1 LFINKKISQL
11 LLALFLLQPFI
22 VFANKDTLI
31 NQVDVS
37 IHQAK
42 KMVLAEHDTWKS
54 LLHIKDGAPQIVDPE
69 FLLSGTRFSLEA
81 ELAQTIELYY
91 QDPASFYCRFP
102 ARLLFL
108 KKYLNLQGQA
118 SARQC
123 IELEKY
129 KQYVPFDDVS
139 LVFASE
145 VLSSASSMMGHTF
158 LKVSGKNKK
167 NNDVAH
173 SISFFTEI
181 TTFNPIKLIYEG
193 VFTGMEG
200 FILVRPYKNDLKRY
214 SETEGRNVWTYS
226 LDLTEFDKQLI
237 QAHTWELKNIEIK
250 YLFQHYNCA
259 TLTLYLLSIAKPELQ
274 QSEKLYVSPVD
285 VVKAV
290 SQYELVKTKEVVLA
304 TDWRLNMLSQQMPAS
319 LLEVAYQLI
328 EGKGSQDLNSLDQ
341 TEKYLLVEY
350 LSALIEKSSHV
361 ELLSEQTVQRLR
373 LIVDAID
380 IADMALDISAYKN
393 PIESSQDSVIT
404 SAFRS
409 IDGSPVLDFSF
420 LPASHYLYGNNTQY
434 FSESE
439 LNIGELTLRADIEKK
454 DLKIQNLTLYAV
466 RSYLPSTRYSVQT
479 SGQFYLG
486 YRHLYNES
494 LKQRGVLEL
503 SGGFGKSYALHKDVT
518 VYAMLGFG
526 LGITEKEAF
535 GFYEPSVG
543 AFINLIG
550 DSKLMVNYQSSY
562 NQFDI
567 DGAKNTV
574 SVDYSWFG
582 AKNTTIKLGYK
593 KTAVGNIATN
603 ELSLLYGYHF

>member
-1 LFINKKISQL
+1 LLINKKISQL

-22 VFANKDTLI
+22 VSADNDTLI
-31 NQVDVS
+31 NQIDVS
-37 IHQAK
+37 IQQAK
-42 KMVLAEHDTWKS
+42 KMVLAEHDMWKS
-54 LLHIKDGAPQIVDPE
+54 LLHIKNGVPQIVDPA
-69 FLLSGTRFSLEA
+69 FLLSGNSFSLEG
-81 ELAQTIELYY
+81 ELGQTIELYY
-91 QDPASFYCRFP
+91 QDPASFNCRFP

-108 KKYLNLQGQA
+108 KKYLNLQAQTGA
-118 SARQC
+118 PQC
-123 IELEKY
+123 VELEKY
-129 KQYVPFDDVS
+129 QQYVPFDDVS

-158 LKVSGKNKK
+158 LKVSGKNIK

-214 SETEGRNVWTYS
+214 SQVEGRNVWTYS
-226 LDLTEFDKQLI
+226 LDLTEFDKRLI

-250 YLFQHYNCA
+250 YSFQNYNCA
-259 TLTLYLLSIAKPELQ
+259 TLTLYLLSIAKPELKK
-274 QSEKLYVSPVD
+274 SEKLYVSPVD

-319 LLEVAYQLI
+319 LLEAAYQLI
-328 EGKGSQDLNSLDQ
+328 DGESNLDLNSFDQ
-341 TEKYLLVEY
+341 TEQYLLVEY
-350 LSALIEKSSHV
+350 LSALIEKSTHV
-361 ELLSEQTVQRLR
+361 ELLSEQTAQRLSSM
-373 LIVDAID
+373 VDAID
-380 IADMALDISAYKN
+380 VADMRLDISTYKN

-404 SAFRS
+404 STFRS
-409 IDGSPVLDFSF
+409 IEGSPVLDFSF

-439 LNIGELTLRADIEKK
+439 LNIGELTLRADIENK

-466 RSYLPSTRYSVQT
+466 RSYLPSTRYSSQA

-486 YRHLYNES
+486 YRHLYNKN

-518 VYAMLGFG
+518 VYAMLGLG
-526 LGITEKEAF
+526 LGITEKEVF
-535 GFYEPSVG
+535 GFYKPSVG
-543 AFINLIG
+543 AFIHLIG
-550 DSKLMVNYQSSY
+550 DSKLILNYQSAY
-562 NQFDI
+562 NHFDM
-567 DGAKNTV
+567 DSAKNSL

-603 ELSLLYGYHF
+603 ELSILYGYHF